1 MTKRDGRELLGDDV
15 PGRHGDRVGGLL
27 GDDVRDD
34 ASSVEATH
42 DGETPLPRIS
52 RVSDV
57 VPNRDGSLTAPSPE
71 RILTTVLEL
80 SRTRFVEQQDD
91 EIAHGYVNAL
101 RQLLP
106 GRRFCVRLVAP
117 DTGELRGVY
126 ATGRL
131 RHETRE
137 SIVLS
142 REARTRHELALPL
155 PGVTAGDA
163 YVPLFEAKAAG
174 FDVPVLDGARFF
186 GVVAVEYAPGSAPPA
201 RDTASVVP
209 IVLQLAATLRNAQLF
224 RESTYLRDYLA
235 KLLESA
241 NAPIVVFAADRSVSV
256 VNRAFLALTGYA
268 RESLVGHDFLGQ
280 LPDTERRRLVAVHAA
295 ALRGESTSNLELSI
309 PRATSGFVRLSV
321 NVASI
326 ASTDGTVEG
335 VIAVGR
341 DLTEVR
347 ELEHQII
354 QAEKLA
360 TLGQLAAGVV
370 HELNNPL
377 TSITVYA
384 EHLLRK
390 NQRAGG
396 DPTDSERL
404 GRILEAAQRILNFTR
419 DLVTY
424 ARPSAEEPR
433 EVSLDAL
440 LEQSV
445 VFCEHVLGERGVTVE
460 RRYAP
465 GLPAVLAV
473 PSQLHQVFINLIT
486 NACHAMPE
494 GAGRLVLETARERE
508 SGPITVRVTDNG
520 SGIPAEIRDRIFE
533 PFYTTKSEG
542 KGTGLGLSIVRNI
555 VHQHRGEIAVESAPG
570 EGTSFVLTLFGKS

>member
-1 MTKRDGRELLGDDV
+1 MSLVRSDAPRRRGAPVVEQVLDLALEELA
-15 PGRHGDRVGGLL
+15 RVGYHRLSVPAVAARAGLNKTSVYRRWPTKGALVGAALAGAL
-27 GDDVRDD
+27 GHD
-34 ASSVEATH
+34 A
-42 DGETPLPRIS
+42 PL
-52 RVSDV
+52 
-57 VPNRDGSLTAPSPE
+57 
-71 RILTTVLEL
+71 
-80 SRTRFVEQQDD
+80 
-91 EIAHGYVNAL
+91 
-101 RQLLP
+101 
-106 GRRFCVRLVAP
+106 P
-117 DTGELRGVY
+117 DTGALRVVY

-131 RHETRE
+131 RPETRE
-137 SIVLS
+137 QLRVS
-142 REARTRHELALPL
+142 RDALVRHALELPL
-155 PGVTAGDA
+155 PGVTRSET
-163 YVPLFEAKAAG
+163 YVPLFHADAAG
-174 FDVPVLDGARFF
+174 FDVPVVDGPRFF
-186 GVVAVEYAPGSAPPA
+186 GVLAVEYAPDVTPPA
-201 RDTASVVP
+201 RDATSVVP
-209 IVLQLAATLRNAQLF
+209 LVLQLAATLRNAQLY
-224 RESTYLRDYLA
+224 RESAYLRDYLA

-241 NAPIVVFAADRSVSV
+241 NAPIVVLTPDRTVGV
-256 VNRAFLALTGYA
+256 VNRAFLALTGYT
-268 RESLVGHDFLGQ
+268 RESLLGRDFLEQ
-280 LPDTERRRLVAVHAA
+280 LPEAERRRLLPVHAA
-295 ALRGESTSNLELSI
+295 ALRGEATSNLELSI

-326 ASTDGTVEG
+326 LSADGEVEG

-390 NQRAGG
+390 NQRTEG

-433 EVSLDAL
+433 EVSIETL

-445 VFCEHVLGERGVTVE
+445 VFCEHLITERGVHVE
-460 RRYAP
+460 RHYAP
-465 GLPAVLAV
+465 ALPTLQAV

-494 GAGRLVLETARERE
+494 GAGKLVLETAQEHAG
-508 SGPITVRVTDNG
+508 GPVTVRVRDNG
-520 SGIPAEIRDRIFE
+520 GGIPSALLDRIFE

-555 VHQHRGEIAVESAPG
+555 VHQHRGDIGVESAPG
-570 EGTSFVLTLFGKS
+570 AGTTFTVSLVGKAAAGH

>member
-1 MTKRDGRELLGDDV
+1 MTTRDRSETLDSGDV
-15 PGRHGDRVGGLL
+15 NGGTH
-27 GDDVRDD
+27 DD
-34 ASSVEATH
+34 AARLDPITH
-42 DGETPLPRIS
+42 EGDTPMPRAV

-57 VPNRDGSLTAPSPE
+57 VPHREGSLTAPTPE
-71 RILTTVLEL
+71 RMLEAVLAL
-80 SRTRFVEQQDD
+80 SRTPFVEQPDD
-91 EIAHGYVNAL
+91 EIASGYVAAL
-101 RQLLP
+101 RELLP

-117 DTGELRGVY
+117 DTGELRVVH

-131 RHETRE
+131 RPETRE
-137 SIVLS
+137 RLTLS
-142 REARTRHELALPL
+142 HEALTRHALTLPL
-155 PGVTAGDA
+155 PGVTASDA
-163 YVPLFEAKAAG
+163 YVPLFDGNAAG
-174 FDVPVLDGARFF
+174 FDVPVVDGARFF
-186 GVVAVEYAPGSAPPA
+186 GTVAVEYAPGLAPPA
-201 RDTASVVP
+201 RDTTSVVP
-209 IVLQLAATLRNAQLF
+209 LVLQLAATLRNAQLF
-224 RESTYLRDYLA
+224 RESAYLRDYLA

-241 NAPIVVFAADRSVSV
+241 NAPIVVFAPDRTVKV

-268 RESLVGHDFLGQ
+268 RESIVGHDFLGQ
-280 LPDTERRRLVAVHAA
+280 LPDGERRRLLAVHAA
-295 ALRGESTSNLELSI
+295 ALRGESTSNLEFSL

-326 ASTDGTVEG
+326 ASADGEIEG

-347 ELEHQII
+347 ALEHQVI

-433 EVSLDAL
+433 EVSLESL
-440 LEQSV
+440 LEQSI

-460 RRYAP
+460 RRYAT

-494 GAGRLVLETARERE
+494 NTGHLVLETTRERE
-508 SGPITVRVTDNG
+508 GGPITVRVTDNG

-555 VHQHRGEIAVESAPG
+555 VHQHSGEIAVESTPG
-570 EGTSFVLTLFGKS
+570 AGTTFHVTLFGRG

>member
-1 MTKRDGRELLGDDV
+1 MTTRKGGDLLDDDV
-15 PGRHGDRVGGLL
+15 TAAAT
-27 GDDVRDD
+27 DVETTHERD
-34 ASSVEATH
+34 
-42 DGETPLPRIS
+42 TPLPRIS

-57 VPNRDGSLTAPSPE
+57 VPHREGSLAAPAPE
-71 RILTTVLEL
+71 RMLATVLEL
-80 SRTRFVEQQDD
+80 SRTRFVEQQDE
-91 EIAHGYVNAL
+91 EIVHGYVNAL

-106 GRRFCVRLVAP
+106 GRHFCARLVAP
-117 DTGELRGVY
+117 DTGELRVVY

-142 REARTRHELALPL
+142 RDALTRYALTLPL
-155 PGVTAGDA
+155 PGVAAGDA
-163 YVPLFEAKAAG
+163 YVPLFEPKAAG
-174 FDVPVLDGARFF
+174 FDVPILDGARFF
-186 GVVAVEYAPGSAPPA
+186 GVVAVEYAPGLTPPA
-201 RDTASVVP
+201 RDAASVVP

-224 RESTYLRDYLA
+224 RESAYLRDYLA

-241 NAPIVVFAADRSVSV
+241 NAPIVVFAPDRSVSV
-256 VNRAFLALTGYA
+256 VNRAFLALTGYT
-268 RESLVGHDFLGQ
+268 RESLVGHDFLGH
-280 LPDTERRRLVAVHAA
+280 LPDVERRRLLAVHAA

-326 ASTDGTVEG
+326 TSADGDVEG

-433 EVSLDAL
+433 EVSLESL

-494 GAGRLVLETARERE
+494 GAGRLVLETAQERAG
-508 SGPITVRVTDNG
+508 GPITVRIVDNG

-555 VHQHRGEIAVESAPG
+555 VHQHRGEIAVESVPG
-570 EGTSFVLTLFGKS
+570 AGTTFVLTLFGRG